1 MSQAKRRKVKGKA
14 ASKAAPKRRFPLSEA
29 VGVLLLFAA
38 IFLLIALIS
47 FDSRDPTWINASGT
61 RVGNWGGRIGATTA
75 DTAFSAF
82 GLAAFLLPLM
92 AGFLGIRAILHGNR
106 KFIFRKA
113 GQFLLLLFILCPLL
127 ILFFQ
132 SVTWRDASIQMGG
145 GLGYLIITLL
155 NGFLGSPGT
164 LIVLLAAASLFAIAV
179 GGFSFKRLFLG
190 IGRMTRFTIAGVK
203 IRVPKRP
210 KPEKPPK
217 EEKKKKEKELRKE
230 RVGIFHR
237 KKKNADQEIVLEG
250 RGKKEPAEAAAPA
263 GTGRRE
269 PPPPA
274 RRELRKAAAKPPLP
288 PAPKPEQFA
297 FPQFDDRPEYTMP
310 PLTLLDPGAPTEQI
324 DKAELQEKRRLIEEK
339 LAEFKVEGEVR
350 EYHPGPVI
358 TTFEYSPKPGIR
370 INQVANL
377 ADDLALALGAESVR
391 IQRIPGKSSLG
402 VEIPNNKRE
411 IIKLRDILESE
422 PFIKSPSKL
431 TLALGKTVHDEV
443 FVTDLGVMPHLLVA
457 GATGTGKSVCLNALI
472 ASILYKATPSEVKL
486 LLIDPKRL
494 EFSLYDGIP
503 HLLSPVINDAKKA
516 AVILMDTV
524 KKMEERYYLMQQAKV
539 RNIDQYNHYIAEQLQ
554 EKKGKLTEE
563 DKKILKPMPYIVII
577 IDELADL
584 IMVSGQEVDFAV
596 GRLAQLAR
604 AVGIHLVLATQRPST
619 DIITGTIKNNFP
631 SRIAFRVPSK
641 IDSRVILDENGAEKL
656 LGNGDML
663 FIPPNYPRLIRLHCS
678 YVSIP
683 EIRRLVNFVKK
694 QGVPEYDERIVDVL
708 QRTGEQPW
716 GESEEKDERFDE
728 AVKLILNTG
737 QASASYLQR
746 RMSLGYARA
755 SRLIDQM
762 EQAGILGPQI
772 GSKPREILVD
782 AKSYL
787 LNSMKKNGSDDD

>member
-1 MSQAKRRKVKGKA
+1 MSKAKRRKSAAKAAGKA
-14 ASKAAPKRRFPLSEA
+14 EKKRTFPLSEA
-29 VGVLLLFAA
+29 AGILLIFAA
-38 IFLLIALIS
+38 IFLLISLVS
-47 FDSRDPTWINASGT
+47 YNSRDPSWASAAPAGASIA
-61 RVGNWGGRIGATTA
+61 NWAGRLGSETA
-75 DTAFSAF
+75 ETSYFLF
-82 GLAAFLLPLM
+82 GLAALLLPLA
-92 AGFLGIRAILHGNR
+92 AGYLGLRAVLHGNR
-106 KFIFRKA
+106 RAIFIKA
-113 GQFLLLLFILCPLL
+113 GQFLLLLLILGALL
-127 ILFFQ
+127 DLFFQ
-132 SVTWRDASIQMGG
+132 EVSWGGKRIPMGG
-145 GLGYLIITLL
+145 VVGKLL
-155 NGFLGSPGT
+155 VSFLAGFLGSTGT
-164 LIVLLAAASLFAIAV
+164 LIFLLAAASLFAIAI
-179 GGFSFKRLFLG
+179 GGFSFKKMFLG
-190 IGRMTRFTIAGVK
+190 IGRMSRFTIAGVK
-203 IRVPKRP
+203 IRIPKRP
-210 KPEKPPK
+210 KPEKPVREEKPEKKPPLRKKDK
-217 EEKKKKEKELRKE
+217 EEEKA
-230 RVGIFHR
+230 V
-237 KKKNADQEIVLEG
+237 A
-250 RGKKEPAEAAAPA
+250 EPPSGPKAE
-263 GTGRRE
+263 RRE
-269 PPPPA
+269 SPPPPS
-274 RRELRKAAAKPPLP
+274 RRELRKAPVKPPLP
-288 PAPKPEQFA
+288 AAAKPEQFA
-297 FPQFDDRPEYTMP
+297 FPQFDDRPAYTMP
-310 PLTLLDPGAPTEQI
+310 PLTLLDPGTPVEQI

-358 TTFEYSPKPGIR
+358 TTYEFSPKPGIK
-370 INQVANL
+370 INQVTNL

-391 IQRIPGKSSLG
+391 VQRIPGKSSLG

-443 FVTDLGVMPHLLVA
+443 YVTDLGGMPHLLVA

-472 ASILYKATPSEVKL
+472 ASILYKASPDEVKL

-539 RNIDQYNHYIAEQLQ
+539 RNIDQYNHHIAELIQ

-563 DKKILKPMPYIVII
+563 EKQKLRPMPYIVII

-584 IMVSGQEVDFAV
+584 IMVSGQDVDFAI

-656 LGNGDML
+656 LGMGDML

-683 EIRRLVNFVKK
+683 EVRRLVNFVKK
-694 QGVPEYDERIVDVL
+694 QGAPEYDERIVDVL

-716 GESEEKDERFDE
+716 GDSDEKDEMFEE
-728 AVKLILNTG
+728 AVKLILHTG

-746 RMSLGYARA
+746 RLKLGYARA

-762 EQAGILGPQI
+762 EQEGILGPSE

-782 AKSYL
+782 AKDYMMRSVG
-787 LNSMKKNGSDDD
+787 KKPESAE

>member
-1 MSQAKRRKVKGKA
+1 MRSGQLGQCPA
-14 ASKAAPKRRFPLSEA
+14 
-29 VGVLLLFAA
+29 
-38 IFLLIALIS
+38 
-47 FDSRDPTWINASGT
+47 DP
-61 RVGNWGGRIGATTA
+61 
-75 DTAFSAF
+75 
-82 GLAAFLLPLM
+82 
-92 AGFLGIRAILHGNR
+92 
-106 KFIFRKA
+106 
-113 GQFLLLLFILCPLL
+113 
-127 ILFFQ
+127 
-132 SVTWRDASIQMGG
+132 
-145 GLGYLIITLL
+145 
-155 NGFLGSPGT
+155 
-164 LIVLLAAASLFAIAV
+164 
-179 GGFSFKRLFLG
+179 
-190 IGRMTRFTIAGVK
+190 
-203 IRVPKRP
+203 
-210 KPEKPPK
+210 
-217 EEKKKKEKELRKE
+217 
-230 RVGIFHR
+230 
-237 KKKNADQEIVLEG
+237 
-250 RGKKEPAEAAAPA
+250 
-263 GTGRRE
+263 
-269 PPPPA
+269 
-274 RRELRKAAAKPPLP
+274 RELRKAAAKPPLP

-431 TLALGKTVHDEV
+431 TVALGKTVHDEV

-554 EKKGKLTEE
+554 EKKGKLTDE
-563 DKKILKPMPYIVII
+563 DRKTLKPMPYIVII

-716 GESEEKDERFDE
+716 GESGEKDEMFDE

-746 RMSLGYARA
+746 RLKLGYARA

-762 EQAGILGPQI
+762 EQEGILGPSE

-787 LNSMKKNGSDDD
+787 LNSMKKNGLDDD